1 MGKVLSRRWIITSLL
16 VTAGLLFTWTA
27 LRTALA
33 QPTPPHRVFIPLVV
47 GGGDS
52 TGSSDA
58 ERIFP
63 SGMAAASPLNLYSS
77 TGGIGNIT
85 LSSSAFVPAY
95 RVIAERIRTAL
106 LSTST
111 VAITD
116 SVRSLVS
123 PGGGRAFCYGPLLD
137 YTNHPGGGSGELPG
151 GDLGLWLEYE
161 PLEHSNPNSLPTIT
175 QTIGLGTTDAYTLTY
190 RSPGHACAAAQLNS
204 LMGGVEAQSEAALT
218 LAAALVSQAFSSG
231 ITIPTDGSAVDLTA
245 AMNADYAFAFSS
257 ATISRTTDRIDY
269 TLALTTTEQQVM
281 GSGPSSHV
289 YTVTVNLAHEPDSSD
304 PLNIYEGLLTFQ
316 VIDNDYRG
324 GLQCG
329 GTPPLVAAISG
340 SLAYNRLSATE
351 LRLQARQA
359 SFCAANAATAFDAQ
373 GLKLTNWSDDYNL
386 FTANFDPT
394 ATFTGTA
401 SVSDTLTSNLAGS
414 YTFAWQAGSGD
425 SHTRVFNVGINNS
438 GPVEGEAYF
447 GFGRRIQEATGH
459 SYPITSTTGI
469 TQTLTPGDGVLAVES
484 MICNWAGPGS
494 NPASR
499 EQPYAQRQFL
509 RLNETTGFFEVPTG
523 GSDIRY
529 APTND
534 CLYTATGYNNS
545 ADFWYDR
552 NLNEVRDELYTDPIA
567 DDNPF
572 GDRGVASISGIS
584 GDSNGA
590 FDLMDRLQ
598 GGVDYGSIVNLI
610 ISGRNFRLPH
620 AP

>member
-1 MGKVLSRRWIITSLL
+1 MDQASSRRWIITSLF
-16 VTAGLLFTWTA
+16 VTVAILCTWMA
-27 LRTALA
+27 IRTALA
-33 QPTPPHRVFIPLVV
+33 QPPPPNRVFIPLIV
-47 GGGDS
+47 GGGGS

-63 SGMAAASPLNLYSS
+63 SGMAAASPLNLQRP
-77 TGGIGNIT
+77 TGGIVNLT
-85 LSSSAFVPAY
+85 LSSSAFVPAH

-106 LSTST
+106 RSTST
-111 VAITD
+111 VAITE

-123 PGGGRAFCYGPLLD
+123 PRGGRAYCYGPQLD

-161 PLEHSNPNSLPTIT
+161 PLEHSNPNAPPTVT

-231 ITIPTDGSAVDLTA
+231 ITIPTDGSEVDLTA
-245 AMNADYAFAFSS
+245 AMNADYAFEFSS
-257 ATISRTTDRIDY
+257 ATISRTTDLIDY
-269 TLALTTTEQQVM
+269 TLVLTTTEQQVM

-304 PLNIYEGLLTFQ
+304 PLNVYEGLLTFQ
-316 VIDNDYRG
+316 VIDSNYQG

-329 GTPPLVAAISG
+329 GTPVAAISG

-351 LRLQARQA
+351 LRLQSRQA
-359 SFCAANAATAFDAQ
+359 SFCPASAATAFDAQ
-373 GLKLTNWSDDYNL
+373 GLKLTNWSDNYNL

-401 SVSDTLTSNLAGS
+401 SVSDTLTTNLAGS

-425 SHTRVFNVGINNS
+425 SHSRVFNVGVNNS
-438 GPVEGEAYF
+438 SPIEGEAYF
-447 GFGRRIQEATGH
+447 GFGRRIQAATGH
-459 SYPITSTTGI
+459 SYAITSTTGL
-469 TQTLTPGDGVLAVES
+469 TQTLTPGDGVLAVET
-484 MICNWAGPGS
+484 MICNWAGPGM

-509 RLNETTGFFEVPTG
+509 SLNETTGFFEVPTG

-534 CLYTATGYNNS
+534 CFYTDTGYNNS
-545 ADFWYDR
+545 SDFWYDR
-552 NLNEVRDELYTDPIA
+552 NLNEIRDELYTDPIA

-572 GDRGVASISGIS
+572 GDRGVASINGIS

-590 FDLMDRLQ
+590 FDLMDRVQ
-598 GGVDYGSIVNLI
+598 GGIDYGSIVNII
-610 ISGRNFRLPH
+610 ISGRNFRLPN